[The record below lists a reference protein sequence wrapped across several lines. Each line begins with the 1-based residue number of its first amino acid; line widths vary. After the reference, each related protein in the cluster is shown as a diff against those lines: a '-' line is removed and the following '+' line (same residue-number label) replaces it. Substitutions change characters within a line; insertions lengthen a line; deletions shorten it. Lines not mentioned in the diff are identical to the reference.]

1 MRGIEGIPWSRHVT
15 NEELKDYVLAGQ
27 KLLRRFGDVLRLP
40 LNYATRTLED
50 FDPAATGWRRLHVT

>member
-1 MRGIEGIPWSRHVT
+1 MRGIEGIPWSRLVT
-15 NEELKDYVLAGQ
+15 NEELRDYVLAGQ
-27 KLLRRFGDVLRLP
+27 KLLRRFGDVLQLP